1 MTTQLGVLAKAVAV
15 VVLLSAPALAKAPH
29 RAKAA
34 KAHKKLP
41 ARELRVCAAKR
52 ADEKATPSIEPEWPS
67 SSAPKADLLAKR

>member
-15 VVLLSAPALAKAPH
+15 IVLLNAPALAQAPH

-34 KAHKKLP
+34 KPAKK
-41 ARELRVCAAKR
+41 AVVRELRVCAAKR
-52 ADEKATPSIEPEWPS
+52 ANEKATPSIEPEWPS